1 MGELPSR
8 ESLEMSLLLFTLI
21 STALAMPAH
30 DCPPFPPADCGEG
43 MRSCPGQTDPMGCPM
58 PEICVAEGD
67 ECPFFC
73 PHVEHPHCGFVM
85 SNCPGP
91 VDANGCE
98 TPMNC
103 IMVDWAAGEQ
113 CPPPAEAAAES
124 CMPWSPVDCGEGMKS
139 CPGNFDHRAC
149 PMPDICIAVAANCGP
164 WTIADCGDGKGM
176 KSCPGELDARGCP
189 GPDICVAEGDAD
201 PMKCVGF

>member
-1 MGELPSR
+1 
-8 ESLEMSLLLFTLI
+8 
-21 STALAMPAH
+21 
-30 DCPPFPPADCGEG
+30 
-43 MRSCPGQTDPMGCPM
+43 
-58 PEICVAEGD
+58 
-67 ECPFFC
+67 
-73 PHVEHPHCGFVM
+73 M

-103 IMVDWAAGEQ
+103 VMVDWAAGEQ

-149 PMPDICIAVAANCGP
+149 PMPDMELSRERSPSLSKFSFRTRRHLLTFRFFTTARYRQFSTRSRKIRQEFCECR
-164 WTIADCGDGKGM
+164 
-176 KSCPGELDARGCP
+176 GEKIQDT
-189 GPDICVAEGDAD
+189 
-201 PMKCVGF
+201 F